1 MNVVAPN
8 GLQRLRLGI
17 IGCGAITEC
26 AHLPAALASPLVE
39 IAALCDSGTQRV
51 RYLQR
56 LFALAD
62 VGYTDYRAIFDRVDA
77 VVLAVPNHLHAPI
90 AIDFLSR
97 GIHVLC
103 EKPLATTSADCERLC
118 NMAHARSAV
127 LAVGYVTRFFP
138 STFLTKQLIDSKFLG
153 VIHSFEYEFGT
164 SGGWSPLSG
173 YNLSRTT
180 SGGGVL
186 PVSGSHFLDRM
197 LYLFD
202 NVSVITFEDDSH
214 GGVEANCVA
223 IFEAS
228 VDERPIRG
236 TITLSKTHQLAN
248 RLRIFGDEGVLE
260 VKEGH
265 SSSVTFLPANA
276 NLRHEIT
283 CCSNPSEDENYF
295 RVQLENFVVAIRHQG
310 QPLVT
315 GEQAW
320 ASVSLMEACY
330 RIATRLSEPWVAA
343 SLQHLRA
350 ALPGD
355 APVHPPS
362 YCTESQGG

>member
-8 GLQRLRLGI
+8 SLQPLRLGI
-17 IGCGAITEC
+17 IGCGAITES
-26 AHLPAALASPLVE
+26 AHLPAALDSPLVE
-39 IAALCDSGTQRV
+39 VAALCDSVAQRV

-56 LFALAD
+56 LYGLAD
-62 VGYTDYRAIFDRVDA
+62 VGCTDHRAIFDRVDA

-118 NMAHARSAV
+118 SAAHARSAV

-138 STFLTKQLIDSKFLG
+138 STALTKQLLDSKFLG
-153 VIHSFEYEFGT
+153 LIQSFEYEFGT

-173 YNLSRTT
+173 YNLSRTS

-186 PVSGSHFLDRM
+186 PISGSHFLDRI
-197 LYLFD
+197 LFLFG
-202 NVSVITFEDDSH
+202 NVTVVTFEDDSR

-223 IFEAS
+223 AFEAS
-228 VDERPIRG
+228 IDERPIRG
-236 TITLSKTHQLAN
+236 TITLSKTHRLAN
-248 RLRIFGDEGVLE
+248 RLRIFGDKGILE

-265 SSSVTFLPANA
+265 SPSVTFLPADS
-276 NLRHEIT
+276 NLRHEIA
-283 CCSNPSEDENYF
+283 CCNNPPEDENYF
-295 RVQLENFVVAIRHQG
+295 RVQLEDFVTAIRQHRQA
-310 QPLVT
+310 LVS

-320 ASVSLMEACY
+320 ESVSLMEACY
-330 RIATRLSEPWVAA
+330 RSATRLSEPWVDA
-343 SLQHLRA
+343 SLQPLRA

-355 APVHPPS
+355 GPMQPS
-362 YCTESQGG
+362 SCTESQAR